1 MRAKQPDLFAAAAP
15 DGFRYAEELLSAEEE
30 AELLHT
36 LRGLPFE
43 EARYKE
49 WTARR
54 RVVSYGGRYDFGANE
69 LEPAPPIPPG
79 LHGLRTRIASWSGV
93 PAERFTHAAVA
104 EYRPGTP
111 LGWHRDVP
119 QFDIVV
125 GVSLAGSARMRFR
138 RYPHVKGSRAA
149 TLDVELAPRSIYVLR
164 DAARWEWQ
172 HAIAPT
178 AELRYSITFRTLR
191 TDASSSR

>member
-1 MRAKQPDLFAAAAP
+1 MRVKQPDLFAAVAP
-15 DGFRYAEELLSAEEE
+15 EGFAYAEDFLTRDEESELLLAFRE
-30 AELLHT
+30 
-36 LRGLPFE
+36 LPFE

-69 LEPAPPIPPG
+69 LEPAPPIPSFLG
-79 LHGLRTRIASWSGV
+79 GLRSRIAEWSGV
-93 PAERFTHAAVA
+93 AAERFGHAAVA

-119 QFDIVV
+119 QFEIVV
-125 GVSLAGSARMRFR
+125 GVSLAGTARMRFR
-138 RYPHVKGSRAA
+138 RYPHTKGSRAPL
-149 TLDVELAPRSIYVLR
+149 LDVELAPRSIYVLR
-164 DAARWEWQ
+164 DAARWDWQ
-172 HAIAPT
+172 HSIAPT

-191 TDASSSR
+191 S

>member
-1 MRAKQPDLFAAAAP
+1 MRVKHPDLFAAATP
-15 DGFRYAEELLSAEEE
+15 EGFAYAEDFLSRDQESELLLAFRE
-30 AELLHT
+30 
-36 LRGLPFE
+36 LPFA

-69 LEPAPPIPPG
+69 LEPAPPIPDF
-79 LHGLRTRIASWSGV
+79 LDGLRGNIAEWSSL
-93 PAERFTHAAVA
+93 PAARFTHAAVA

-119 QFDIVV
+119 QFEIVG
-125 GVSLAGSARMRFR
+125 GVSLAGTARMRFR
-138 RYPHVKGSRAA
+138 RYPHVKGSRAPA
-149 TLDVELAPRSIYVLR
+149 MDFELAPRSIYVLR
-164 DAARWEWQ
+164 GAARWDWQ
-172 HAIAPT
+172 HSIAPT

-191 TDASSSR
+191 G

>member
-15 DGFRYAEELLSAEEE
+15 RGFVYAEEFLSAREE
-30 AELLHT
+30 AELLRALHA
-36 LRGLPFE
+36 LPFE
-43 EARYKE
+43 EARYKQ

-54 RVVSYGGRYDFGANE
+54 RVVSYGGCYDFGANE
-69 LEPAPPIPPG
+69 LEPAPPIPEF
-79 LHGLRTRIASWSGV
+79 LDGLRGRIARWSGT

-104 EYRPGTP
+104 EYRPSTP

-125 GVSLAGSARMRFR
+125 GVSLAGTARMRFR
-138 RYPHVKGSRAA
+138 RYPHVKGSRAPGV
-149 TLDVELAPRSIYVLR
+149 DVELAPRSIYVLR

-178 AELRYSITFRTLR
+178 TELRYSITFRTLR
-191 TDASSSR
+191 A

>member
-1 MRAKQPDLFAAAAP
+1 MRAKQPDLFAATAP
-15 DGFRYAEELLSAEEE
+15 DGFVYAADFLSHTEE
-30 AELLHT
+30 AALL
-36 LRGLPFE
+36 LAFRKLPFE

-69 LEPAPPIPPG
+69 LEPAPSIPG
-79 LHGLRTRIASWSGV
+79 FLDDLRGRIAEWSGMS
-93 PAERFTHAAVA
+93 AERFTHAAVA

-119 QFDIVV
+119 QFEIVV
-125 GVSLAGSARMRFR
+125 GVSLAGKARMRFR
-138 RYPHVKGSRAA
+138 HYPHVKGSRAP

-164 DAARWEWQ
+164 GAARWDWQ

-178 AELRYSITFRTLR
+178 AELRHSITFRTLR
-191 TDASSSR
+191 G